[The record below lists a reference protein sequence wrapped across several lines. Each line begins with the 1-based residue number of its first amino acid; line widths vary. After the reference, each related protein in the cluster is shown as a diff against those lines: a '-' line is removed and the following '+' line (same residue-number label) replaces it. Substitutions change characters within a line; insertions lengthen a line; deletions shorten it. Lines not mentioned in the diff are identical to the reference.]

1 MTAVWLPPWALII
14 ALQAIT
20 ASASIGRLTTRYYIV
35 SRAYNALALGAV
47 AADFA
52 IKYFV
57 TGRGDD
63 LTSGIVFTHRADDLT
78 GLLVFSVL
86 ALRTLLILCI
96 GSLDRSLL
104 ARRITCA
111 VTFAVCVACTIVAQ
125 YIGIYPFRLVALL
138 PAIGIGFGCLGEAS
152 DDGVVR
158 RRCILAL
165 GCILAVFAFETSAW
179 GLMFKNLLSD
189 AGASAYNMLRYRDP
203 PPWAPFSRGQLVR
216 NDVMAGERQGSTELL
231 AETPLSRRADLDGD
245 GAAEHWPEWRASDR

>member
-1 MTAVWLPPWALII
+1 MTAVWLPPWALIM
-14 ALQAIT
+14 ALQAVT
-20 ASASIGRLTTRYYIV
+20 AGASIGRLTTSYYIV

-111 VTFAVCVACTIVAQ
+111 VTFAACVACTIVAQ

-152 DDGVVR
+152 YDGVVR

-165 GCILAVFAFETSAW
+165 GCILAGFAFETSAW
-179 GLMFKNLLSD
+179 GADVQELAFRRGFQRIQHAQIPRPATLGAIF
-189 AGASAYNMLRYRDP
+189 AGAVGPER
-203 PPWAPFSRGQLVR
+203 R
-216 NDVMAGERQGSTELL
+216 NGG
-231 AETPLSRRADLDGD
+231 
-245 GAAEHWPEWRASDR
+245 

>member
-1 MTAVWLPPWALII
+1 
-14 ALQAIT
+14 
-20 ASASIGRLTTRYYIV
+20 
-35 SRAYNALALGAV
+35 
-47 AADFA
+47 
-52 IKYFV
+52 
-57 TGRGDD
+57 
-63 LTSGIVFTHRADDLT
+63 
-78 GLLVFSVL
+78 
-86 ALRTLLILCI
+86 LILCI

-111 VTFAVCVACTIVAQ
+111 VTFAVCVACTIAAQ

-203 PPWAPFSRGQLVR
+203 PPWAPFSRGQSVR
-216 NDVMAGERQGSTELL
+216 NDVMAGKRQGTTELL
-231 AETPLSRRADLDGD
+231 AEIPPSRSADLD

>member
-1 MTAVWLPPWALII
+1 
-14 ALQAIT
+14 
-20 ASASIGRLTTRYYIV
+20 
-35 SRAYNALALGAV
+35 
-47 AADFA
+47 
-52 IKYFV
+52 
-57 TGRGDD
+57 
-63 LTSGIVFTHRADDLT
+63 VFTHRADDLT

-111 VTFAVCVACTIVAQ
+111 VTFAVCVACTMVAQ
-125 YIGIYPFRLVALL
+125 SIGIYPFRLVALL

-165 GCILAVFAFETSAW
+165 GCILAGFAFETSAW

-203 PPWAPFSRGQLVR
+203 PPWAPFSRGQSVR
-216 NDVMAGERQGSTELL
+216 NDVMAGERQGNTELL
-231 AETPLSRRADLDGD
+231 AEIPPSRSADLD

>member
-1 MTAVWLPPWALII
+1 MLTERWLTQAGRRIALTAVWLPPWALII
-14 ALQAIT
+14 VLQAVT
-20 ASASIGRLTTRYYIV
+20 ASASIGRLTTPYYVV

-63 LTSGIVFTHRADDLT
+63 LTDGIVFRHRADDLT

-96 GSLDRSLL
+96 GALDRSLL
-104 ARRITCA
+104 ARRITCT

-165 GCILAVFAFETSAW
+165 GCILAGFAFETSAW

-203 PPWAPFSRGQLVR
+203 PPWAPFSRGQSVQSG
-216 NDVMAGERQGSTELL
+216 VIAGERRGNTQNC
-231 AETPLSRRADLDGD
+231 
-245 GAAEHWPEWRASDR
+245 

>member
-1 MTAVWLPPWALII
+1 
-14 ALQAIT
+14 
-20 ASASIGRLTTRYYIV
+20 
-35 SRAYNALALGAV
+35 
-47 AADFA
+47 
-52 IKYFV
+52 
-57 TGRGDD
+57 
-63 LTSGIVFTHRADDLT
+63 
-78 GLLVFSVL
+78 
-86 ALRTLLILCI
+86 
-96 GSLDRSLL
+96 
-104 ARRITCA
+104 

-125 YIGIYPFRLVALL
+125 SIGIYPFPLVALL

-203 PPWAPFSRGQLVR
+203 PPWAPFSRGQSVR
-216 NDVMAGERQGSTELL
+216 NDVMAGERQGNTELL
-231 AETPLSRRADLDGD
+231 AKTPPSRGADLD

>member
-1 MTAVWLPPWALII
+1 MTAVWPPPWALII
-14 ALQAIT
+14 ALQAVT
-20 ASASIGRLTTRYYIV
+20 ASASIGRLTTSYYIV

-111 VTFAVCVACTIVAQ
+111 ATFAVCVACTIVAQ
-125 YIGIYPFRLVALL
+125 YIGIYPFPLVALL

-203 PPWAPFSRGQLVR
+203 PPWAPFSRGQSVR
-216 NDVMAGERQGSTELL
+216 NDVMAGERQGNTELL
-231 AETPLSRRADLDGD
+231 AETPPSRGADLD